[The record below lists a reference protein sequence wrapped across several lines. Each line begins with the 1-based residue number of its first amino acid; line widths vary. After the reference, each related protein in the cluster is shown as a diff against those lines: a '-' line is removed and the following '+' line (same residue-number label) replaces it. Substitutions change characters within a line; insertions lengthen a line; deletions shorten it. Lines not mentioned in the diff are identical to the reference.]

1 MIPNMCINIVYS
13 GIDHLGNFDVLIQSG
28 LRVIQNIAFAHLC
41 KTSLRQNYS
50 IFQLPLWME
59 KVGEEFNI
67 SKTERA
73 F

>member
-28 LRVIQNIAFAHLC
+28 LRVTQNIAFAHLC

-50 IFQLPLWME
+50 IFQLPL
-59 KVGEEFNI
+59 
-67 SKTERA
+67 
-73 F
+73 